1 MKGIA
6 LQPNFT
12 YKLACYA
19 GLKGVS
25 DRDRQL
31 AKSAW
36 KIFAFG
42 LIFIA
47 FLLLM
52 SWQKQLFGPVT
63 SKEHLVV
70 SLVIWGYL
78 LLGTLLLVLLV
89 HKPFVFLKNNWLLP
103 TALLLGWIYIPLY
116 HLGHLEWLRH
126 LQPLLACCLLTPSI
140 GLLYHCF
147 IDGKL
152 STTLWASLFI
162 IVLFGFLIAGIDPEV
177 HNIWDGIWWAIATV
191 STVGYGDVVPVSFLG
206 RLLGTGL
213 IILGLGI
220 FVTITANYLALLLER
235 ERQRAKEQGK
245 YHPTEEVQM
254 QMLEQMTAL
263 SKQINKLSKQMQT
276 LETRVEKK
284 ENKK

>member
-1 MKGIA
+1 MSK
-6 LQPNFT
+6 LPLEPDFT
-12 YKLACYA
+12 YKLAAYV
-19 GLKGVS
+19 GLPGVNKQS
-25 DRDRQL
+25 RPL
-31 AKSAW
+31 AKSIW
-36 KIFAFG
+36 KIFSLS

-63 SKEHLVV
+63 SKEHLIV
-70 SLVIWGYL
+70 SLLIWAYL
-78 LLGTLLLVLLV
+78 LLGTVLLVLLV
-89 HKPFVFLKNNWLLP
+89 KEPFVFLKNNWLLP
-103 TALLLGWIYIPLY
+103 TALLLGWIYIPFY
-116 HLGHLEWLRH
+116 HLGHIEWLRH

-162 IVLFGFLIAGIDPEV
+162 ILLFGFLIAGIDPKV

-191 STVGYGDVVPVSFLG
+191 STVGYGDVVPESFLG

-220 FVTITANYLALLLER
+220 FVTITANYLALLLQR
-235 ERQRAKEQGK
+235 ERQSAKEQGK
-245 YHPTEEVQM
+245 YHPNDEPQLQM
-254 QMLEQMTAL
+254 IDKMDAMSKQMT
-263 SKQINKLSKQMQT
+263 KLSKQMAA
-276 LETRVEKK
+276 LEEKVN
-284 ENKK
+284 NKRN